1 MTIGLVILLFA
12 TALALAQMR
21 SARTSS
27 SVRMMRLVPAAT
39 EDVNGTASETR
50 SLATVRWFLNVTD
63 PTFANVEPMLR
74 SLGVSSVEWLM
85 AIQGGRIAGALF
97 AALVSMELPA
107 VVTGFPLVKF
117 VLPFVVFVGFML
129 AVNKLIKSACLN
141 RRRLLRRELAMGIE
155 IFCIFLEGGQSL
167 DQTFRSFCEICGQA
181 LPHLASI
188 QRSLVADIDNGVAY
202 EKAIERWADNLGI
215 DEARQL
221 SVLFIDSLVHGT
233 ELVPHLRQFSADL
246 VEQRISGARAAIGVK
261 SSQLTVVM
269 VLFFLPAILAFLTAP
284 AFTGVA
290 TALDIHR

>member
-1 MTIGLVILLFA
+1 MPHDVSIDHTLRAHGGLLQPHGRKV
-12 TALALAQMR
+12 QE
-21 SARTSS
+21 
-27 SVRMMRLVPAAT
+27 LVH
-39 EDVNGTASETR
+39 D
-50 SLATVRWFLNVTD
+50 
-63 PTFANVEPMLR
+63 LR
-74 SLGVSSVEWLM
+74 
-85 AIQGGRIAGALF
+85 
-97 AALVSMELPA
+97 
-107 VVTGFPLVKF
+107 
-117 VLPFVVFVGFML
+117 
-129 AVNKLIKSACLN
+129 
-141 RRRLLRRELAMGIE
+141 
-155 IFCIFLEGGQSL
+155 GQSL

-181 LPHLASI
+181 LPYLASI
-188 QRSLVADIDNGVAY
+188 QRTLVSDIDNGVAY

-284 AFTGVA
+284 AFTAVA

>member
-1 MTIGLVILLFA
+1 MTIGLIILLFA
-12 TALALAQMR
+12 AALTLAQLR
-21 SARTSS
+21 NARTPSS
-27 SVRMMRLVPAAT
+27 ARMMRLVPAAT
-39 EDVNGTASETR
+39 EDVNGTASEAR
-50 SLATVRWFLNVTD
+50 SLATLRWFLNVID

-74 SLGVSSVEWLM
+74 SLGVSSVEWIM

-107 VVTGFPLVKF
+107 RFPFLKF
-117 VLPFVVFVGFML
+117 ALPFVVFAGFVL

-141 RRRLLRRELAMGIE
+141 RRRLIRRELAMGIE

-167 DQTFRSFCEICGQA
+167 DQTFRSFCEICAQA

-188 QRSLVADIDNGVAY
+188 QRTLVADIDNGVAY

-215 DEARQL
+215 DEGRQL

-233 ELVPHLRQFSADL
+233 ELVPHLRQFSAEL

-284 AFTGVA
+284 AFTAVA